1 VRYVVEGLRVV
12 REDLL
17 GLSEQLE
24 ELSLRHISSDVITK
38 TVQKLIEQRFQHAN
52 AAIHRTPAHTSF
64 FSFSFSF
71 LFSFLLTHFFSL
83 SISYLPSYFPLNF
96 P

>member
-1 VRYVVEGLRVV
+1 VV

-52 AAIHRTPAHTSF
+52 AAIHGRPPPA
-64 FSFSFSF
+64 
-71 LFSFLLTHFFSL
+71 
-83 SISYLPSYFPLNF
+83 PSYTSSPFPSSLRFRF
-96 P
+96 PPSLPLSPPASSASPASPVGRGTGG